1 MVSNK
6 LKNVLYVGDY
16 NRNYARNYIFING
29 LKAQKVN
36 VYEVNLAELNK
47 RQRIKKLLSNFGK
60 LRKKKIDIIIF
71 YSLRTSPIDFIFTK
85 IFAYFKRI
93 PLIYDIFVSKL
104 LTYFYDRKLS
114 IIHRKIKLKTYYW
127 LYYYFLDF
135 MESHLSNYIILDT
148 ASHIKYFREK
158 YKVPIKKFRKIFIGT
173 REDLYFPRMRGRR
186 DNKDFIVGYWG
197 GYIPLHGVEFMLRAF
212 KHLEKYDDI
221 YFSMIGK
228 GQTYEKNL
236 KLAQELNIKN
246 IEFIPKLF
254 LKKDLEKL
262 PEIISNFDIGLGL
275 FGRSIKTLLAIP
287 NKVFEGLA
295 MKIPMITSKSPA
307 INELLSDK
315 ENIILCERA
324 NPKSLAKA
332 IIRLKEDEDL
342 ISRIKEEGFKLFK
355 NYLTSKEIGKKLINV
370 LDGIIRKG
378 S

>member
-1 MVSNK
+1 
-6 LKNVLYVGDY
+6 
-16 NRNYARNYIFING
+16 
-29 LKAQKVN
+29 
-36 VYEVNLAELNK
+36 
-47 RQRIKKLLSNFGK
+47 
-60 LRKKKIDIIIF
+60 
-71 YSLRTSPIDFIFTK
+71 
-85 IFAYFKRI
+85 
-93 PLIYDIFVSKL
+93 
-104 LTYFYDRKLS
+104 
-114 IIHRKIKLKTYYW
+114 
-127 LYYYFLDF
+127 
-135 MESHLSNYIILDT
+135 
-148 ASHIKYFREK
+148 
-158 YKVPIKKFRKIFIGT
+158 
-173 REDLYFPRMRGRR
+173 MRGRR